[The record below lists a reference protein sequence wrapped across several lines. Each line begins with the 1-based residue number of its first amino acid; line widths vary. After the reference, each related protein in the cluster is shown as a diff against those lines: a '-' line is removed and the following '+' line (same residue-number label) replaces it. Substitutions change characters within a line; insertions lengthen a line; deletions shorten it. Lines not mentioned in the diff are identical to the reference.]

1 MRRLTPLILVVSLA
15 GCGGTVTSTTFS
27 EVGDPIDTPPSATT
41 ASASAAPDEATL
53 MIIDGNAVDGPG
65 TPIAEAVASA
75 GDGVPKLVNGSLMM
89 DTDGSIWLC
98 DYVEVYNPPACIWP
112 RLRVENYPDGG
123 AEWDL
128 SSADVTGLL
137 EQDGVL
143 WFESSQLYGE
153 IVP

>member
-1 MRRLTPLILVVSLA
+1 MRRLTPLLLVIALA
-15 GCGGTVTSTTFS
+15 GCGGAVTSTTFS
-27 EVGDPIDTPPSATT
+27 EVGDTLDTPAPT
-41 ASASAAPDEATL
+41 ASASGAADEATL
-53 MIIDGNAVDGPG
+53 MIIEVGGAVDGPG

-75 GDGVPKLVNGSLMM
+75 GDGTAKLVNGSLMM

-98 DYVEVYNPPACIWP
+98 DHVEVYNPPQCVWP
-112 RLRVENYPDGG
+112 RLRVENYPEGG

-153 IVP
+153 IDP

>member
-1 MRRLTPLILVVSLA
+1 MKRLLPWILVVALA
-15 GCGGTVTSTTFS
+15 GCGGTVTSTTFG
-27 EVGDPIDTPPSATT
+27 EVGDTIDTPAPTDAP
-41 ASASAAPDEATL
+41 SAAPDEATL
-53 MIIDGNAVDGPG
+53 VVIEGSVVDGPG

-75 GDGVPKLVNGSLMM
+75 GDGTPKLVNGSLMM

-98 DYVEVYNPPACIWP
+98 DHVEVYNPPQCIWP
-112 RLRVENYPDGG
+112 RLRVENYPEGG

>member
-1 MRRLTPLILVVSLA
+1 MPHFRPLILLVILA

-27 EVGDPIDTPPSATT
+27 EVGDTIDTPAPT
-41 ASASAAPDEATL
+41 AAESAAGDEATL
-53 MIIDGNAVDGPG
+53 VIIDGSAVDGPG
-65 TPIAEAVASA
+65 TPIADAVASA
-75 GDGVPKLVNGSLMM
+75 GDGTPKLVNGSLMM

-98 DYVEVYNPPACIWP
+98 DLVEVYNPPQCMWP
-112 RLRVENYPDGG
+112 RLRVENYPEGG

-128 SSADVTGLL
+128 SGADVTGLL

>member
-1 MRRLTPLILVVSLA
+1 MRRFTPLLLAFALA
-15 GCGGTVTSTTFS
+15 GCGGAVTSTTFTD
-27 EVGDPIDTPPSATT
+27 VGDTIDTPEPT
-41 ASASAAPDEATL
+41 AAGSAAPDEATL
-53 MIIDGNAVDGPG
+53 MIVEGSVVDGPG
-65 TPIAEAVASA
+65 TPIADAVASA
-75 GDGVPKLVNGSLMM
+75 GDGTPKLVNGSLMM

-98 DYVEVYNPPACIWP
+98 DHVEVDNPPQCGSP
-112 RLRVENYPDGG
+112 RLRVENYPEGG

-128 SSADVTGLL
+128 SSADVTGLM

>member
-1 MRRLTPLILVVSLA
+1 MRRLIPLIVVLA
-15 GCGGTVTSTTFS
+15 LAACGGTATSTTFS
-27 EVGDPIDTPPSATT
+27 EVGDTLDTPAPSA
-41 ASASAAPDEATL
+41 AASAAGDEATL
-53 MIIDGNAVDGPG
+53 MIVEGSVADGPG
-65 TPIAEAVASA
+65 TEIAEAIASA

-98 DYVEVYNPPACIWP
+98 DHVEVYNPPQCLWP
-112 RLRVENYPDGG
+112 RLRVEGYPEGG

-128 SSADVTGLL
+128 SAADVTGLL

>member
-1 MRRLTPLILVVSLA
+1 MKRLLHWIQIVTFA
-15 GCGGTVTSTTFS
+15 AYERTVTSTTFDEFS
-27 EVGDPIDTPPSATT
+27 NPIDSPAPTDAP
-41 ASASAAPDEATL
+41 SAAPDEATL
-53 MIIDGNAVDGPG
+53 VVIEGSAVDGPG

-75 GDGVPKLVNGSLMM
+75 GDGTPKLVNGSLMM

-98 DYVEVYNPPACIWP
+98 DHVEVYNPPQCLWP
-112 RLRVENYPDGG
+112 RLRVENYPEGG

-128 SSADVTGLL
+128 SSADVTGLM